1 MPAVAVVVGS
11 ATVILPIAV
20 DVSIVVP
27 PVAEFVVS
35 TVAVSPVAAVV
46 VGPRRVHSSS
56 SCPPS
61 PCHPSPS
68 ASSLSLLC
76 PLVVVGIQ
84 NGVQC
89 VFCW

>member
-46 VGPRRVHSSS
+46 VGPRRVHSSL

-61 PCHPSPS
+61 PCHPLPS